1 MSGFQSSP
9 INIPKKRSKSKF
21 SFNYPP
27 SDSSSYYF
35 ELELDLN
42 NSKKKMFRKIVD
54 RKYCHL
60 VELDDKIDYNNIKK
74 FKITILKIPQRD
86 SGISIMQDTIKDSES
101 NYSKKEN
108 DIYIEFTKNNVGFTV
123 CTCYFVGVDF
133 TNTFISPPN

>member
-9 INIPKKRSKSKF
+9 INIPKKHSKSKF

-27 SDSSSYYF
+27 SDSSNYYF
-35 ELELDLN
+35 ELELILN
-42 NSKKKMFRKIVD
+42 NSEKKMFRKIEN
-54 RKYCHL
+54 RKYCHII
-60 VELDDKIDYNNIKK
+60 ELDDKIFYNDIKN

-86 SGISIMQDTIKDSES
+86 NAMSIMKDNIKNNES

-108 DIYIEFTKNNVGFTV
+108 DIYIEFTKNSVGFAI

-133 TNTFISPPN
+133 TDTFISPPN